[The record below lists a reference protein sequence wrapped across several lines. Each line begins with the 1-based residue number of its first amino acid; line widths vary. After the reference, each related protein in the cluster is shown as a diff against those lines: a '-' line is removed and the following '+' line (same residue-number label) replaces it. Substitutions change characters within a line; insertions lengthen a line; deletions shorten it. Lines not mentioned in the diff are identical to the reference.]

1 MLFCDGI
8 LLCLPAV
15 ETFPLKARRNNMSE
29 TPPVSSGNSDA
40 AIEKMSATFDM
51 AIEKSAK
58 ITEISTA
65 KKAELDATKQRPQ
78 N

>member
-1 MLFCDGI
+1 VHATTDRRSAAEDIPI
-8 LLCLPAV
+8 LV
-15 ETFPLKARRNNMSE
+15 RRNNMADV
-29 TPPVSSGNSDA
+29 PAVSSGGADDA
-40 AIEKMSATFDM
+40 IAKMEATFNM

-58 ITEISTA
+58 ITELTTA

>member
-1 MLFCDGI
+1 MADT
-8 LLCLPAV
+8 PA
-15 ETFPLKARRNNMSE
+15 
-29 TPPVSSGNSDA
+29 VSSGNSDA
-40 AIEKMSATFDM
+40 AIDKMAAVFDM

-58 ITEISTA
+58 ITEITTA

>member
-1 MLFCDGI
+1 M
-8 LLCLPAV
+8 A
-15 ETFPLKARRNNMSE
+15 N
-29 TPPVSSGNSDA
+29 TPPVSSGGTDA

-58 ITEISTA
+58 ITEVTTQ

>member
-1 MLFCDGI
+1 MADS
-8 LLCLPAV
+8 V
-15 ETFPLKARRNNMSE
+15 
-29 TPPVSSGNSDA
+29 PPVSSGNSQA
-40 AIEKMSATFDM
+40 AIDRMGAVFDM

-65 KKAELDATKQRPQ
+65 KKAELDATKQRP

>member
-1 MLFCDGI
+1 
-8 LLCLPAV
+8 
-15 ETFPLKARRNNMSE
+15 MSCV
-29 TPPVSSGNSDA
+29 PSSGSCPPQQTRGSDNTNNA
-40 AIEKMSATFDM
+40 DSAIKKMEAMFNM

-58 ITEISTA
+58 ITELSTA

>member
-1 MLFCDGI
+1 M
-8 LLCLPAV
+8 A
-15 ETFPLKARRNNMSE
+15 E
-29 TPPVSSGNSDA
+29 TPPVSSGGADA
-40 AIEKMSATFDM
+40 AIDKMSAVFDM

-58 ITEISTA
+58 ITEITTA

>member
-1 MLFCDGI
+1 M
-8 LLCLPAV
+8 A
-15 ETFPLKARRNNMSE
+15 T
-29 TPPVSSGNSDA
+29 TPPVSSGGADG
-40 AIEKMSATFDM
+40 AIAKMEATFNM

>member
-1 MLFCDGI
+1 MAD
-8 LLCLPAV
+8 
-15 ETFPLKARRNNMSE
+15 
-29 TPPVSSGNSDA
+29 TPTVSPGNADA
-40 AIEKMSATFDM
+40 AIAKMEATFNM